1 MKRKIAPGMIYA
13 LMAVYV
19 YILLYGTASL
29 FFAPN
34 SQSLALVRYLGALL
48 VSLFATVNAG
58 LAWHAA
64 LPEAR
69 PTWRWLSL
77 GMALWMISDAFSL
90 YHVLR
95 GGGYGSSTGDLYQ
108 PSLGPAVLGLLG
120 FLALVSALVHYLVS
134 RRAEITKRRLVF
146 ALVVGGALPTLIFG
160 VLVALTAD
168 YMVSRSRSVV
178 IVSLARLALE
188 VVLAMGGL
196 LALTLM
202 VKERTVRL
210 GHPWFLIAGALAVW
224 SYADVWYL
232 LLNLL
237 DVYGR
242 NVVSAFMVD
251 LPRSLAYILIGVGC
265 AQAFMFAGRDV
276 EGHRSETSPNV

>member
-1 MKRKIAPGMIYA
+1 MKRKVAPGMVYA
-13 LMAVYV
+13 LVAVYV
-19 YILLYGTASL
+19 YILLYGAASL

-48 VSLFATVNAG
+48 VSIFATVNAG
-58 LAWHAA
+58 LAWRAA

-77 GMALWMISDAFSL
+77 GMALWMLSDALSL
-90 YHVLR
+90 Y
-95 GGGYGSSTGDLYQ
+95 YGLQMSGQVASTA
-108 PSLGPAVLGLLG
+108 LGPAVLGLLG
-120 FLALVSALVHYLVS
+120 FLALVVALTHYLIS
-134 RRAEITKRRLVF
+134 RWTEITKRRLIF
-146 ALVVGGALPTLIFG
+146 ALGVGGALPVLIFA
-160 VLVALTAD
+160 VLVALTSD
-168 YMVSRSRSVV
+168 YTVSRSRSIV

-202 VKERTVRL
+202 VKERAVRL

-232 LLNLL
+232 FLNLL

-242 NVVSAFMVD
+242 DVVSAFMVD

-265 AQAFMFAGRDV
+265 AQGFMFAGRDV
-276 EGHRSETSPNV
+276 ET